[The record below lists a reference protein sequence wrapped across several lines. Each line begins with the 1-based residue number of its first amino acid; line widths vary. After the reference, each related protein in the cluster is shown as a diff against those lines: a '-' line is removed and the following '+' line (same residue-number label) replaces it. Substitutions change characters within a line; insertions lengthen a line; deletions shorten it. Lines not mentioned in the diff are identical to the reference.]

1 MSTGRELRKARRR
14 SGLLRG
20 ERGSVLI
27 IVAVG
32 LVSILGFSALAV
44 DAGYLYYR
52 RARLQDVADSA
63 ALSAATEIIK
73 TQGNSAKKKKEGGF
87 QAASRYVELNG
98 MQVVSKDIDA
108 YTATVARGLGPAE
121 SGCLTVTFP
130 DGLNEVQVEIALNA
144 NLFFSRIFARET
156 AALRVSAAVR
166 VGQAS
171 SQTGNL
177 VPVAFFWGDYQWY
190 TRYQM
195 TLTPG
200 DGQSG
205 NFGFLDYKPSEM
217 FEEYLRYGYGG
228 TLEVG
233 ETVET
238 YPGVS
243 AGQIDPAIS
252 GRITECLH
260 GCSVVDA
267 GGVVCVDVKEDCP
280 RVVIIPIVSDFF
292 EQSGKGYVVI
302 SAFAKFFIESYD
314 KGSKVLTGWFLQ
326 EVSASDFVGGLT
338 EFATQAVKLVR

>member
-1 MSTGRELRKARRR
+1 MSTGRVLRKARRR

-73 TQGNSAKKKKEGGF
+73 TQGNSAKKKKECGF
-87 QAASRYVELNG
+87 EAAIRYVELNG
-98 MQVVSKDIDA
+98 MQVASKDTA
-108 YTATVARGLGPAE
+108 TYTAQVSQGPGAAE
-121 SGCLTVTFP
+121 NGCLTVTYP
-130 DGLNEVQVEIALNA
+130 DDLNQVQIEITLNA
-144 NLFFSRIFARET
+144 SVFLARIFARE
-156 AALRVSAAVR
+156 SAAIQVIAAAR

-177 VPVAFFWGDYQWY
+177 LPVAFFWGDYQWY

-200 DGQSG
+200 AGQSG

-217 FEEYLRYGYGG
+217 FEGYLRFGYGG

-233 ETVET
+233 QTVET

-252 GRITECLH
+252 GRVTECFH

-302 SAFAKFFIESYD
+302 SAFAKFFIESYN

-326 EVSASDFVGGLT
+326 EVSASDVVGGIT
-338 EFATQAVKLVR
+338 EFATQAVKLIR